1 MKLRRYD
8 SFVERSKVDNNFEL
22 LNENLEKSKKFMLD
36 NYILSTAV
44 KSIGLANLLG
54 KEKAEQIEYDMQEG
68 NKKSLSPTD
77 FASIDTEKKK
87 MLTDEMKSVKIKRE
101 TLLEGDTLT
110 KLSNRV
116 GVDIINLKSM
126 NSWLSEYG
134 PDDVLPHLNKDG
146 NTVDV
151 VVAKLDDSIVK
162 SLITTPEFKA
172 LRELSVEA
180 TAPDGK
186 SSTFVLDKDN
196 IGWLSNFVYFYYVE
210 GTDIDG
216 LRNIYKMLIEN
227 SDLLPK
233 LEIMEGTKLVKKPF
247 DLNFI
252 NIRISNNAEKLIDA
266 LNRLPLQRNYNKY
279 YKDLPRHLRADLD
292 KEPQII
298 KDKFAA
304 VAEGFEAL
312 FIDPSTEKRWSDKSK
327 LEKADKDFKGFWG
340 KMDKDTREGSATFG
354 KVVFMS
360 PIYRYKTITELIDNA
375 NGYLK
380 SLGNSNFTSFYEKF
394 NECNLQFGIA
404 GAKEMFLAG
413 GIFIIEVKSYGAN
426 RVLNGH
432 TTHCIK
438 DSLSQ
443 WNNYVNMDRN
453 RNFVEE
459 NKQYYI
465 YNFNLLS
472 SDPMWTIGATIEP
485 DDKYGYLRAAHNKT
499 DQSVQ
504 GSLLRILN
512 DWAKEYKIVDEA
524 TQKAKD
530 LGASSEDISK
540 YGPLFC
546 IMRPITGEEYERKKA
561 QRQNNIEIVKPGLS
575 IDRIKWLV
583 IGGKDENG
591 KLDPKSGGAD
601 VNRLDDKKKNCAA
614 LYNAVLEDDVQKAE
628 LLLDLGAL
636 PNIFDHKRNAPI
648 SFAKSKEMVK
658 LLVGRGSVLTP
669 QVFGTIC
676 QDVETVEFCLKA
688 GLDPNFENS
697 FPLRASCKGS
707 YKTANEPG
715 EVYWDSFKLALDYGA
730 SLVDE
735 TGNFWIL
742 KWAAEYGRI
751 DLIDFVDKELEGR
764 QGYVGAYCWMS
775 MVRKRTPEDNKKT
788 AVKLIELAEKYEP
801 ETWDALPDTKKWHL
815 RK

>member
-8 SFVERSKVDNNFEL
+8 SFLGQERI
-22 LNENLEKSKKFMLD
+22 NENLEKSKKFMKD
-36 NYILSTAV
+36 NYILTTAV
-44 KSIGLANLLG
+44 NSVGLDNLLG
-54 KEKAEQIEYDMQEG
+54 KEKADQIKYDMQEG
-68 NKKSLSPTD
+68 NKKSLSPAD
-77 FASIDTEKKK
+77 FAGIDTEKKK
-87 MLTDEMKSVKIKRE
+87 LLTDEMRAVKVDDAKVRE
-101 TLLEGDTLT
+101 
-110 KLSNRV
+110 
-116 GVDIINLKSM
+116 
-126 NSWLSEYG
+126 
-134 PDDVLPHLNKDG
+134 
-146 NTVDV
+146 
-151 VVAKLDDSIVK
+151 
-162 SLITTPEFKA
+162 LITTPEFKA

-180 TAPDGK
+180 TAADGK
-186 SSTFVLDKDN
+186 TKEYVLDKDN

-210 GTDIDG
+210 GTDLDG
-216 LRNIYKMLIEN
+216 LRAIYKMLVEN

-233 LEIMEGTKLVKKPF
+233 LEIMDGVKLVKKPF

-252 NIRISNNAEKLIDA
+252 NIRIPNNSEKLIDA

-304 VAEGFEAL
+304 VAEGFEGL
-312 FIDPSTEKRWSDKSK
+312 FINPATEKRWTDKEK
-327 LEKADKDFKGFWG
+327 LDKADKDFKGFWG
-340 KMDKDTREGSATFG
+340 KMDKDTREGSKTFG
-354 KVVFMS
+354 QSVFMS
-360 PIYRYKTITELIDNA
+360 PIFRYKTITELIDNA

-380 SLGNSNFTSFYEKF
+380 ALGNSNFEAFYDKF
-394 NECNLQFGIA
+394 NTCNLQFGDA
-404 GAKEMFLAG
+404 GAKEMFNAN
-413 GIFIIEVKSYGAN
+413 GIFIIEVKSFGAN

-438 DSLSQ
+438 DSLNQ
-443 WNNYVNMDRN
+443 WNNYVNMNRN
-453 RNFVEE
+453 HNFVEE

-485 DDKYGYLRAAHNKT
+485 EDDYGYLRAAHNKT
-499 DQSVQ
+499 DQSVAS
-504 GSLLRILN
+504 SLLRILN
-512 DWAKEYKIVDEA
+512 DWTEKYDIKEEA
-524 TQKAKD
+524 TNKAKA
-530 LGASSEDISK
+530 LGATSDEIAK
-540 YGPLFC
+540 YGPLYC
-546 IMRPITGEEYERKKA
+546 IMRPLSGEEFDRKKA

-575 IDRIKWLV
+575 IERLKWLT

-591 KLDPKSGGAD
+591 KVDPKSGGAD
-601 VNRLDDKKKNCAA
+601 VNREGDKKNSAA
-614 LYNAVLEDDVQKAE
+614 LYNAVLEDDVEKAE
-628 LLLDLGAL
+628 LLLNLGAM
-636 PNIFDHKRNAPI
+636 PNLFDHRRNAPI
-648 SFAKSKEMVK
+648 SFAKSKEMIK
-658 LLVGRGSVLTP
+658 LLVSRGSVLTP

-676 QDVETVEFCLKA
+676 QDVETVEFCLKS

-707 YKTANEPG
+707 YKSANDPG
-715 EVYWDSFKLALDYGA
+715 EVFWDSFKLSLNYGA

-751 DLIDFVDKELEGR
+751 DLIDFVDKELEGK

-788 AVKLIELAEKYEP
+788 AAKLIELAEKYEP

-815 RK
+815 RR

>member
-1 MKLRRYD
+1 
-8 SFVERSKVDNNFEL
+8 
-22 LNENLEKSKKFMLD
+22 
-36 NYILSTAV
+36 LSTAV

-77 FASIDTEKKK
+77 FAGIDTEKKK
-87 MLTDEMKSVKIKRE
+87 MLTDEMKSVKSKRE

-116 GVDIINLKSM
+116 GVDINSLKSM

-134 PDDVLPHLNKDG
+134 PNDVLPHINKDG
-146 NTVDV
+146 NPVEV
-151 VVAKLDDSIVK
+151 VVNRLDDNTVK
-162 SLITTPEFKA
+162 GLITTPEFKA

-180 TAPDGK
+180 TAADGK
-186 SSTFVLDKDN
+186 TKEYVLDKDN

-210 GTDIDG
+210 GTDIEG
-216 LRNIYKMLIEN
+216 LRAIYKMLVEN
-227 SDLLPK
+227 TDLLPK
-233 LEIMEGTKLVKKPF
+233 LEIVEGVKLVKKPF

-252 NIRISNNAEKLIDA
+252 NIRIPNNAEKLIDA

-312 FIDPSTEKRWSDKSK
+312 FINPATEKRWTDKEK
-327 LEKADKDFKGFWG
+327 LDKADKDFKGFWG
-340 KMDKDTREGSATFG
+340 KMDKDTREGSKTFG
-354 KVVFMS
+354 QSVFMS
-360 PIYRYKTITELIDNA
+360 PIFRYKTITELIDNA

-380 SLGNSNFTSFYEKF
+380 ALGNSNFEAFYDKF
-394 NECNLQFGIA
+394 NTWNLQFGDA
-404 GAKEMFLAG
+404 GAKEMFNSK
-413 GIFIIEVKSYGAN
+413 GIFVIEVKSFGAN

-443 WNNYVNMDRN
+443 WNNYVNMDKN

-485 DDKYGYLRAAHNKT
+485 DDNSGHLRAAHNKT
-499 DQSVQ
+499 DQSVSH
-504 GSLLRILN
+504 SLFKILN
-512 DWAKEYKIVDEA
+512 EWTEKYDIKEDA
-524 TQKAKD
+524 TNKAKA
-530 LGASSEDISK
+530 LGATSDEIAK
-540 YGPLFC
+540 YGPLYC
-546 IMRPITGEEYERKKA
+546 IMRPLSGDEFDRKKA

-575 IDRIKWLV
+575 IDRLKWLT

-591 KLDPKSGGAD
+591 KVDPKSGGAD
-601 VNRLDDKKKNCAA
+601 VNREGDKKNSAA
-614 LYNAVLEDDVQKAE
+614 LYNAVLEDDVEKAE
-628 LLLDLGAL
+628 LLLNLGAM
-636 PNIFDHKRNAPI
+636 PNLFDNRRNAPI
-648 SFAKSKEMVK
+648 SFAKSKEMIK
-658 LLVGRGSVLTP
+658 LLVSRGSVLTP

-676 QDVETVEFCLKA
+676 QDVETVEFCLKS

-707 YKTANEPG
+707 YKSANEPG
-715 EVYWDSFKLALDYGA
+715 EVFWDSFKLSLNYGA

-751 DLIDFVDKELEGR
+751 DLIDFVDKELEGK

-788 AVKLIELAEKYEP
+788 AAKLIELAEKYEP

-815 RK
+815 RR

>member
-1 MKLRRYD
+1 MKLKRYE
-8 SFVERSKVDNNFEL
+8 SFVERVKVDNNFDV

-44 KSIGLANLLG
+44 KSIGLVNLVG
-54 KEKAEQIEYDMQEG
+54 KERAEQIEYDMEEG
-68 NKKSLSPTD
+68 NKKSLSPVD
-77 FASIDTEKKK
+77 FAGIDSDKKK
-87 MLTDEMKSVKIKRE
+87 MLTDEMMSVKSKRE
-101 TLLEGDTLT
+101 SLLEGDTLQ
-110 KLSNRV
+110 KISNRV
-116 GVDIINLKSM
+116 GVDINSLKSM

-134 PDDVLPHLNKDG
+134 PDDVIPHLNKDG
-146 NTVDV
+146 NV
-151 VVAKLDDSIVK
+151 VSIVVSKIDDNTVK

-172 LRELSVEA
+172 LRELSVDA
-180 TAPDGK
+180 TGPDGK
-186 SSTFVLDKDN
+186 AKTYVLDKDH

-210 GTDIDG
+210 GLDIDG
-216 LRNIYKMLIEN
+216 LQAIYKMLIEN

-252 NIRISNNAEKLIDA
+252 NIRIPNNAEKLIDA
-266 LNRLPLQRNYNKY
+266 LNRLPLQRVYNKY

-304 VAEGFEAL
+304 VANGFEDL
-312 FIDPSTEKRWSDKSK
+312 FINPATEKRWTDKTK

-340 KMDKDTREGSATFG
+340 KMDKDTREGSKTFG
-354 KVVFMS
+354 QVVFMS
-360 PIYRYKTITELIDNA
+360 PISRYQTITELIDNA

-380 SLGNSNFTSFYEKF
+380 ALGNSNFESFYDKF
-394 NECNLQFGIA
+394 NACNLQFGTS
-404 GAKEMFLAG
+404 GAKEMFNEK
-413 GIFIIEVKSYGAN
+413 GIFIIEVKSFGAN
-426 RVLNGH
+426 RILNGH

-438 DSLSQ
+438 DSLNQ
-443 WNNYVNMDRN
+443 WNNYVNMN
-453 RNFVEE
+453 RVRDFVEE

-485 DDKYGYLRAAHNKT
+485 DDTYGHLRAAHNKT
-499 DQSVQ
+499 DQSVA
-504 GSLLRILN
+504 GSLFRILN
-512 DWAKEYKIVDEA
+512 EWADKYEIREEA
-524 TQKAKD
+524 TKRAKA
-530 LGASSEDISK
+530 LGATDDEISK
-540 YGPLFC
+540 YGPLYC
-546 IMRPITGEEYERKKA
+546 IMRPISGDEYDKKKA

-575 IDRIKWLV
+575 IERLKWLT

-591 KLDPKSGGAD
+591 NPDPKSGGAD
-601 VNRLDDKKKNCAA
+601 VNRQGDKKNSAA
-614 LYNAVLEDDVQKAE
+614 LYNAVIEDDVEKAE
-628 LLLDLGAL
+628 FLLNLGAM
-636 PNIFDHKRNAPI
+636 PNLFDHRRNAPI
-648 SFAKSKEMVK
+648 SFAKSKEMIK
-658 LLVGRGSVLTP
+658 LLVSRGSVLTP

-676 QDVETVEFCLKA
+676 QDVETVEYCLKA

-707 YKTANEPG
+707 YKSANEPG
-715 EVYWDSFKLALDYGA
+715 EVYWDSFKLSLDYGA

-751 DLIDFVDKELEGR
+751 DLIDFVDKELEGK

-788 AVKLIELAEKYEP
+788 AAKLIELAEKYEP

-815 RK
+815 RR

>member
-8 SFVERSKVDNNFEL
+8 SFVERAKVDSNFEL

-77 FASIDTEKKK
+77 FAGIDTEKKK
-87 MLTDEMKSVKIKRE
+87 MLTDEMKSVKSKRE

-116 GVDIINLKSM
+116 GVDINSLKSM

-134 PDDVLPHLNKDG
+134 PNDVLPHINKDG
-146 NTVDV
+146 NPVEV
-151 VVAKLDDSIVK
+151 VVSRLDDNTVK
-162 SLITTPEFKA
+162 GLITTPEFKA

-180 TAPDGK
+180 TAADGK
-186 SSTFVLDKDN
+186 TKEYVLDKDN

-210 GTDIDG
+210 GTDLEG
-216 LRNIYKMLIEN
+216 LKAIYKMLIEN

-233 LEIMEGTKLVKKPF
+233 LEIMEGVKLVKKPF

-252 NIRISNNAEKLIDA
+252 NIRIPNNAEKLIDA
-266 LNRLPLQRNYNKY
+266 LNRLPLQRTYNKY

-304 VAEGFEAL
+304 VGEGFEGL
-312 FIDPSTEKRWSDKSK
+312 FINPATEKRWTDKAK

-340 KMDKDTREGSATFG
+340 KMEKDTREGSKTFG
-354 KVVFMS
+354 QVVFMS
-360 PIYRYKTITELIDNA
+360 PISRYQTITELIDNA

-380 SLGNSNFTSFYEKF
+380 ALGNSNFESFYDKF
-394 NECNLQFGIA
+394 NACNLQFGTA
-404 GAKEMFLAG
+404 GAKEMFNAK
-413 GIFIIEVKSYGAN
+413 GIFILEVKSFGAN

-485 DDKYGYLRAAHNKT
+485 DDNNGYLRAAHNKT
-499 DQSVQ
+499 DQSVA
-504 GSLLRILN
+504 SNLLRILN
-512 DWAKEYKIVDEA
+512 DWTEKYDIKEDA
-524 TQKAKD
+524 TNKAKA
-530 LGASSEDISK
+530 LGATSEEIEK
-540 YGPLFC
+540 YGPLYC
-546 IMRPITGEEYERKKA
+546 IMRPISGDEFDRKKA

-575 IDRIKWLV
+575 IDRLKWLT

-591 KLDPKSGGAD
+591 KVDPKSGGAD
-601 VNRLDDKKKNCAA
+601 VNREGDKKNSAA
-614 LYNAVLEDDVQKAE
+614 LYNAVLEDDVEKAE
-628 LLLDLGAL
+628 LLLNLGAM
-636 PNIFDHKRNAPI
+636 PNLFDNRRNAPI
-648 SFAKSKEMVK
+648 SFAKSKEMIK
-658 LLVGRGSVLTP
+658 LLVSRGSVLTP

-676 QDVETVEFCLKA
+676 QDVETVEFCLKS

-707 YKTANEPG
+707 YKSANEPG
-715 EVYWDSFKLALDYGA
+715 EVFWDSFKLSLNYGA

-751 DLIDFVDKELEGR
+751 DLIDFVDKELEGK

-815 RK
+815 RR

>member
-8 SFVERSKVDNNFEL
+8 SFVERAKVDSNFEL

-77 FASIDTEKKK
+77 FAGIDTEKKK
-87 MLTDEMKSVKIKRE
+87 MLTDEMKSVKSKRE

-116 GVDIINLKSM
+116 GVDINSLKSM

-134 PDDVLPHLNKDG
+134 PNDVLPHINKDG
-146 NTVDV
+146 NPVEV
-151 VVAKLDDSIVK
+151 VVSRLDDNTVK
-162 SLITTPEFKA
+162 GLITTPEFKA

-180 TAPDGK
+180 TAADGK
-186 SSTFVLDKDN
+186 TKEYVLDKDN

-210 GTDIDG
+210 GTDLEG
-216 LRNIYKMLIEN
+216 LKAIYKMLIEN

-233 LEIMEGTKLVKKPF
+233 LEIMEGVKLVKKPF

-252 NIRISNNAEKLIDA
+252 NIRIPNNAEKLIDA

-312 FIDPSTEKRWSDKSK
+312 FINPATEKRWTDKEK

-340 KMDKDTREGSATFG
+340 KMDKDTREGSKTFG
-354 KVVFMS
+354 QSVFMS
-360 PIYRYKTITELIDNA
+360 PIFRYKTITELIDNA

-380 SLGNSNFTSFYEKF
+380 ALGNSNFEAFYDKF
-394 NECNLQFGIA
+394 NTCNLQFGDA
-404 GAKEMFLAG
+404 GAKEMFNAK
-413 GIFIIEVKSYGAN
+413 GIFVIEVKSFGAN

-443 WNNYVNMDRN
+443 WNYYVNMDKN

-485 DDKYGYLRAAHNKT
+485 DDNSGHLRAAHNKT
-499 DQSVQ
+499 DQSVSH
-504 GSLLRILN
+504 SLFKILN
-512 DWAKEYKIVDEA
+512 DWTEKYDIKEDA
-524 TQKAKD
+524 TNKAKA
-530 LGASSEDISK
+530 LGATSEEIEK
-540 YGPLFC
+540 YGPLYC
-546 IMRPITGEEYERKKA
+546 IMRPLSGDEFDRKKA

-575 IDRIKWLV
+575 IDRLKWLT

-591 KLDPKSGGAD
+591 KVDPKSGGAD
-601 VNRLDDKKKNCAA
+601 VNREGDKKNSAA
-614 LYNAVLEDDVQKAE
+614 LYNAVLEDDVEKAE
-628 LLLDLGAL
+628 LLLNLGAM
-636 PNIFDHKRNAPI
+636 PNLFDNRRNAPI
-648 SFAKSKEMVK
+648 SFAKSKEMIK
-658 LLVGRGSVLTP
+658 LLVSRGSVLTP

-676 QDVETVEFCLKA
+676 QDVETVEFCLKS

-707 YKTANEPG
+707 YKSANEPG
-715 EVYWDSFKLALDYGA
+715 EVFWDSFKLSLNYGA

-751 DLIDFVDKELEGR
+751 DLIDFVDKELEGK

-788 AVKLIELAEKYEP
+788 AAKLIELAEKYEP

-815 RK
+815 RR

>member
-8 SFVERSKVDNNFEL
+8 SFVERVKVDSNFEL

-77 FASIDTEKKK
+77 FAGIDTEKKK
-87 MLTDEMKSVKIKRE
+87 MLTDEMKSVKSKRE

-116 GVDIINLKSM
+116 GVDINSLKSM

-134 PDDVLPHLNKDG
+134 PNDVLPHINKDG
-146 NTVDV
+146 NPVEV
-151 VVAKLDDSIVK
+151 VVTRLDDNTVK
-162 SLITTPEFKA
+162 GLITTPEFKA

-180 TAPDGK
+180 TAADGK
-186 SSTFVLDKDN
+186 TKEYVLDKDN

-210 GTDIDG
+210 GTDLDG
-216 LRNIYKMLIEN
+216 LKAIYKMLIEN

-233 LEIMEGTKLVKKPF
+233 LEIMEGVKLVKKPF

-252 NIRISNNAEKLIDA
+252 NIRIPNNAEKLIDA

-304 VAEGFEAL
+304 VAEGFETL
-312 FIDPSTEKRWSDKSK
+312 FIDPSTEKRWTDKAK
-327 LEKADKDFKGFWG
+327 FDKADKDFKGFWG
-340 KMDKDTREGSATFG
+340 KMDKDTREGSKTFG
-354 KVVFMS
+354 QVVFMS
-360 PIYRYKTITELIDNA
+360 PISRYLTITELIDNA

-380 SLGNSNFTSFYEKF
+380 ALGNSNFEAFYDKF
-394 NECNLQFGIA
+394 NSCNLQFGFA
-404 GAKEMFLAG
+404 GAKEMFNSK
-413 GIFIIEVKSYGAN
+413 GIFVIEVKSFGAN

-443 WNNYVNMDRN
+443 WNNYVNMDRD

-485 DDKYGYLRAAHNKT
+485 DDNYGYLRASHNKT
-499 DQSVQ
+499 DQSVAS
-504 GSLLRILN
+504 SLLRILN
-512 DWAKEYKIVDEA
+512 DWTEKYDIKEDA
-524 TQKAKD
+524 TNKAKA
-530 LGASSEDISK
+530 LGATSEEIEK
-540 YGPLFC
+540 YGPLYC
-546 IMRPITGEEYERKKA
+546 IMRPLSGEEFDRKKA

-575 IDRIKWLV
+575 IERLKWLT

-591 KLDPKSGGAD
+591 KVDPKSGGAD
-601 VNRLDDKKKNCAA
+601 VNRQGDKKNSAA
-614 LYNAVLEDDVQKAE
+614 LYNAVLEDDAEKAE
-628 LLLDLGAL
+628 LLLNLGAM
-636 PNIFDHKRNAPI
+636 PNLFDHRRTAPI
-648 SFAKSKEMVK
+648 SFAKSKEMIK
-658 LLVGRGSVLTP
+658 LLVSRGSVLTP
-669 QVFGTIC
+669 TVFGTIC
-676 QDVETVEFCLKA
+676 HDVETVEFCLES
-688 GLDPNFENS
+688 GLDPSFENS

-707 YKTANEPG
+707 YKSANEPG
-715 EVYWDSFKLALDYGA
+715 EVFWDSFNLALKYGA
-730 SLVDE
+730 RVVDQD
-735 TGNFWIL
+735 GNFWIL

-751 DLIDFVDKELEGR
+751 DLIDFVDKEFEGR

-788 AVKLIELAEKYEP
+788 AAKLIELAEKYEP
-801 ETWDALPDTKKWHL
+801 ETWDALPIEKKWHL
-815 RK
+815 RR

>member
-1 MKLRRYD
+1 MKLKRYE
-8 SFVERSKVDNNFEL
+8 SFVERVKVDNNFDV

-44 KSIGLANLLG
+44 KSIGLVNLVG
-54 KEKAEQIEYDMQEG
+54 KERAEQIEYDMEEG
-68 NKKSLSPTD
+68 NKKSLSPVD
-77 FASIDTEKKK
+77 FAGIDSDKKK
-87 MLTDEMKSVKIKRE
+87 MLTDEMMSVKSKRE
-101 TLLEGDTLT
+101 SLLEGDTLQ
-110 KLSNRV
+110 KISNRV
-116 GVDIINLKSM
+116 GVDINSLKSM

-134 PDDVLPHLNKDG
+134 PDDVIPHLNKDG
-146 NTVDV
+146 NV
-151 VVAKLDDSIVK
+151 VSLVVSKIDDNTVK

-172 LRELSVEA
+172 LRELSVDA
-180 TAPDGK
+180 TGPDGK
-186 SSTFVLDKDN
+186 SKTYVLDKDH

-210 GTDIDG
+210 GLDIDG
-216 LRNIYKMLIEN
+216 LQAIYKMLIEN

-252 NIRISNNAEKLIDA
+252 NIRIPNNAEKLIDA
-266 LNRLPLQRNYNKY
+266 LNRLPLQRVYNKY

-304 VAEGFEAL
+304 VANGFEDL
-312 FIDPSTEKRWSDKSK
+312 FINPATEKRWTDKTK

-340 KMDKDTREGSATFG
+340 KMDKDTREGSKTFG
-354 KVVFMS
+354 QVVFMS
-360 PIYRYKTITELIDNA
+360 PISRYQTITELIDNA

-380 SLGNSNFTSFYEKF
+380 ALGNSNFESFYDKF
-394 NECNLQFGIA
+394 NACNLQFGTS
-404 GAKEMFLAG
+404 GAKEMFNEK
-413 GIFIIEVKSYGAN
+413 GIFIIEVKSFGAN
-426 RVLNGH
+426 RILNGH

-438 DSLSQ
+438 DSLNQ
-443 WNNYVNMDRN
+443 WNNYVNMN
-453 RNFVEE
+453 RVRDFVEE

-485 DDKYGYLRAAHNKT
+485 DDTYGYLRAAHNKT
-499 DQSVQ
+499 DQSVA
-504 GSLLRILN
+504 GSLFRILN
-512 DWAKEYKIVDEA
+512 EWTDKYEIREEA
-524 TQKAKD
+524 TKRAKA
-530 LGASSEDISK
+530 LGATDDEISK
-540 YGPLFC
+540 YGPLYC
-546 IMRPITGEEYERKKA
+546 IMRPISGDEYDKKKA

-575 IDRIKWLV
+575 IERLKWLT

-591 KLDPKSGGAD
+591 NPDPKSGGAD
-601 VNRLDDKKKNCAA
+601 VNRQGDKKNSAA
-614 LYNAVLEDDVQKAE
+614 LYNAVIEDDVEKAE
-628 LLLDLGAL
+628 FLLNLGAM
-636 PNIFDHKRNAPI
+636 PNLFDHRRNAPI
-648 SFAKSKEMVK
+648 SFAKSKEMIK
-658 LLVGRGSVLTP
+658 LLVSRGSVLTP

-676 QDVETVEFCLKA
+676 QDVETVEYCLKA

-707 YKTANEPG
+707 YKSANEPG
-715 EVYWDSFKLALDYGA
+715 EVYWDSFKLSLDYGA

-751 DLIDFVDKELEGR
+751 DLIDFVDKELEGK

-788 AVKLIELAEKYEP
+788 AAKLIELAEKYEP

-815 RK
+815 RR

>member
-8 SFVERSKVDNNFEL
+8 SFVERAKVDSNFEL

-77 FASIDTEKKK
+77 FAGIDTEKKK
-87 MLTDEMKSVKIKRE
+87 MLTDEMKSVKSKRE

-116 GVDIINLKSM
+116 GVDINSLKSM

-134 PDDVLPHLNKDG
+134 PNDVLPHINKDG
-146 NTVDV
+146 NPVEV
-151 VVAKLDDSIVK
+151 VVNRLDDNTVK
-162 SLITTPEFKA
+162 GLITTPEFKA

-180 TAPDGK
+180 TAADGK
-186 SSTFVLDKDN
+186 TKEYVLDKDN

-210 GTDIDG
+210 GTDIEG
-216 LRNIYKMLIEN
+216 LRAIYKMLVEN
-227 SDLLPK
+227 TDLLPK
-233 LEIMEGTKLVKKPF
+233 LEIVEGVKLVKKPF

-252 NIRISNNAEKLIDA
+252 NIRIPNNAEKLIDA

-312 FIDPSTEKRWSDKSK
+312 FINPATEKRWTDKEK
-327 LEKADKDFKGFWG
+327 LDKADKDFKGFWG
-340 KMDKDTREGSATFG
+340 KMDKDTREGSKTFG
-354 KVVFMS
+354 QSVFMS
-360 PIYRYKTITELIDNA
+360 PIFRYKTITELIDNA

-380 SLGNSNFTSFYEKF
+380 ALGNSNFEAFYDKF
-394 NECNLQFGIA
+394 NTCNLQFGDA
-404 GAKEMFLAG
+404 GAKEMFNSK
-413 GIFIIEVKSYGAN
+413 GIFVIEVKSFGAN

-443 WNNYVNMDRN
+443 WNNYVNMDKN

-485 DDKYGYLRAAHNKT
+485 DDNSGHLRAAHNKT
-499 DQSVQ
+499 DQSVSH
-504 GSLLRILN
+504 SLFKILN
-512 DWAKEYKIVDEA
+512 EWTEKYDIKEDA
-524 TQKAKD
+524 TNKAKA
-530 LGASSEDISK
+530 LGATSDEIAK
-540 YGPLFC
+540 YGPLYC
-546 IMRPITGEEYERKKA
+546 IMRPLSGDEFDRKKA

-575 IDRIKWLV
+575 IDRLKWLT

-591 KLDPKSGGAD
+591 KVDPKSGGAD
-601 VNRLDDKKKNCAA
+601 VNREGDKKNSAA
-614 LYNAVLEDDVQKAE
+614 LYNAVLEDDVEKAE
-628 LLLDLGAL
+628 LLLNLGAM
-636 PNIFDHKRNAPI
+636 PNLFDNRRNAPI
-648 SFAKSKEMVK
+648 SFAKSKEMIK
-658 LLVGRGSVLTP
+658 LLVSRGSVLTP

-676 QDVETVEFCLKA
+676 QDVETVEFCLKS

-707 YKTANEPG
+707 YKSANEPG
-715 EVYWDSFKLALDYGA
+715 EVFWDSFKLSLNYGA

-751 DLIDFVDKELEGR
+751 DLIDFVDKELEGK

-788 AVKLIELAEKYEP
+788 AAKLIELAEKYEP

-815 RK
+815 RR

>member
-8 SFVERSKVDNNFEL
+8 SFVERAKVDSNFEL

-77 FASIDTEKKK
+77 FAGIDTEKKK
-87 MLTDEMKSVKIKRE
+87 MLTDEMKSVKSKRE

-116 GVDIINLKSM
+116 GVDINSLKSM

-134 PDDVLPHLNKDG
+134 PNDVLPHINKDG
-146 NTVDV
+146 NPVEV
-151 VVAKLDDSIVK
+151 VVSRLDDNTVK
-162 SLITTPEFKA
+162 GLITTPEFKA

-180 TAPDGK
+180 TAADGK
-186 SSTFVLDKDN
+186 TKEYVLDKDN

-210 GTDIDG
+210 GTDLEG
-216 LRNIYKMLIEN
+216 LKAIYKMLIEN

-233 LEIMEGTKLVKKPF
+233 LEIMEGVKLVKKPF

-252 NIRISNNAEKLIDA
+252 NIRIPNNAEKLIDA

-304 VAEGFEAL
+304 VAEGFETL
-312 FIDPSTEKRWSDKSK
+312 FIDPSTEKRWTDKGK
-327 LEKADKDFKGFWG
+327 LDKADKDFKGFWG
-340 KMDKDTREGSATFG
+340 KMDKDTREGSKTFG
-354 KVVFMS
+354 QLVFMS
-360 PIYRYKTITELIDNA
+360 PIFRYKTITELIDNA

-380 SLGNSNFTSFYEKF
+380 ALGNSNFEAFYDKF
-394 NECNLQFGIA
+394 NTCNLQFGDA
-404 GAKEMFLAG
+404 GAKEMFNSN
-413 GIFIIEVKSYGAN
+413 GIFIIEVKSFGAN

-485 DDKYGYLRAAHNKT
+485 DDNYGYLRASHNKT
-499 DQSVQ
+499 DQSVAS
-504 GSLLRILN
+504 SLLRILN
-512 DWAKEYKIVDEA
+512 EWTEKYDIKEDA
-524 TQKAKD
+524 TNKAKA
-530 LGASSEDISK
+530 LGATSDEIAK
-540 YGPLFC
+540 YGPLYC
-546 IMRPITGEEYERKKA
+546 IMRPLSGEEFDRKKA
-561 QRQNNIEIVKPGLS
+561 QRQNNIEIVKSGLS
-575 IDRIKWLV
+575 IERLKWLT

-591 KLDPKSGGAD
+591 KVDPKSGGAD
-601 VNRLDDKKKNCAA
+601 VNREGDKKNSAA
-614 LYNAVLEDDVQKAE
+614 LYNAVLEDDVEKAE
-628 LLLDLGAL
+628 FLLNLGAM
-636 PNIFDHKRNAPI
+636 PNLFDHRRNAPI
-648 SFAKSKEMVK
+648 SFAKSKEMIK
-658 LLVGRGSVLTP
+658 LLVSRGSVLTP

-707 YKTANEPG
+707 YKSANEPG
-715 EVYWDSFKLALDYGA
+715 EVFWDSFKLSLNYGA

-751 DLIDFVDKELEGR
+751 DLIDFVDKELEGK

>member
-8 SFVERSKVDNNFEL
+8 SFLGLESI
-22 LNENLEKSKKFMLD
+22 NENLEKSKKFMKD
-36 NYILSTAV
+36 NYILTTAV
-44 KSIGLANLLG
+44 NTVGLENLLG
-54 KEKAEQIEYDMQEG
+54 KDKADQIKYDMQEG
-68 NKKSLSPTD
+68 NKKSLSPSD
-77 FASIDTEKKK
+77 FAGIDAEKKK
-87 MLTDEMKSVKIKRE
+87 LLTDEMRAVKVDDSKIKE
-101 TLLEGDTLT
+101 
-110 KLSNRV
+110 
-116 GVDIINLKSM
+116 
-126 NSWLSEYG
+126 
-134 PDDVLPHLNKDG
+134 
-146 NTVDV
+146 
-151 VVAKLDDSIVK
+151 
-162 SLITTPEFKA
+162 LITTPEFKA
-172 LRELSVEA
+172 LRELSVDA

-216 LRNIYKMLIEN
+216 LRNIYKMLVEN